1 MRVPELGA
9 RAYVPAYNCFDR
21 SKDLR
26 LAFYRGKQPY
36 KDKDVALGGTYP
48 MLTAASTNQQGA
60 KVGSYSLRLAGD
72 DGTVARWGQALL
84 ELKAN
89 PQTVTWLVWLDAE
102 QFYQLD
108 TARKVEIDGLHFVV
122 KKVSLTF
129 PIRQPAQLEL
139 VVVPPKI
146 RL

>member
-1 MRVPELGA
+1 
-9 RAYVPAYNCFDR
+9 
-21 SKDLR
+21 
-26 LAFYRGKQPY
+26 
-36 KDKDVALGGTYP
+36 
-48 MLTAASTNQQGA
+48 
-60 KVGSYSLRLAGD
+60 
-72 DGTVARWGQALL
+72 VARWGQALL